1 MKPKK
6 RHEISRYSAL
16 IHHLID
22 PDQVHLIDF
31 GAGQGHLA
39 RFLALHY
46 GFEVTTLECD
56 LHNTAQ
62 AAAHDQQA
70 LKYFAKRTVDTKA
83 LRTPTHLNMTFHK
96 DSADQLPVHLTKHS
110 ALIGLHSCGN
120 LSADMITLFLRSRAE
135 YLFLCSCCYHKMD
148 PDR

>member
-6 RHEISRYSAL
+6 RHEIARYSAIINQL
-16 IHHLID
+16 VH

-56 LHNTAQ
+56 AHNSTQ
-62 AAAHDQQA
+62 AAAHDMQA
-70 LKYFAKRTVDTKA
+70 LKYFSKRSVDVRR
-83 LRTPTHLNMTFHK
+83 LRVPTHLNLTF
-96 DSADQLPVHLTKHS
+96 DMGSADQLPIHLSKNS

-120 LSADMITLFLRSRAE
+120 LSADMLSLFLRSRAK
-135 YLFLCSCCYHKMD
+135 YMFLCSCCYHKMKA
-148 PDR
+148 DR